1 MQEIK
6 IDIDA
11 DKLWNFNNAE
21 SIKIT
26 GIYINAALEN
36 IAKYNDTN
44 RKDISRVKFICLAL
58 LIKIKKYFIV
68 KIYLIYFQP
77 H

>member
-6 IDIDA
+6 IDMDA
-11 DKLWNFNNAE
+11 DKLWNFNNTK

-36 IAKYNDTN
+36 IAKYSAPN
-44 RKDISRVKFICLAL
+44 RKDINRVKFMFLAL
-58 LIKIKKYFIV
+58 LIKI
-68 KIYLIYFQP
+68 
-77 H
+77 